1 MSTLKELL
9 EQVKLE
15 NLQKGDLERI
25 HTDFVNMYSLLM
37 IEKSE
42 LEQEEA
48 LFFLGHEEK
57 SDIAAKRKWRGSSKG
72 LRLIQLDNYEKVI
85 TKNLQSIKSRLYSAY
100 V

>member
-1 MSTLKELL
+1 MILKELL

-15 NLQKGDLERI
+15 HLQKGDLERL
-25 HTDFVNMYSLLM
+25 HTEFINLYSVLI
-37 IEKSE
+37 IEKSDI
-42 LEQEEA
+42 EQEEA

-85 TKNLQSIKSRLYSAY
+85 TKNLQSIKSRLYSSVY
-100 V
+100 